1 MFDFDKITLYKQY
14 LNTIQK
20 TLDGFFEEQ
29 KEYICCKKGCAHCC
43 ERGTYPYTRVE
54 TDYLLLGLFK
64 LEKEK
69 QQGVIN
75 RIKKLKEEY
84 KNCEDKENFM
94 HRCPFLGDDNICTVY
109 EFRGLI
115 CRTFGL
121 LTTRDNKNISMPF
134 CQELGLNYSKI
145 YDSKTKTFDPELIKK
160 HGYKNVPKTYDL
172 RFKTLMSEDIFVD
185 KKIEFGEIKALIE
198 WL

>member
-1 MFDFDKITLYKQY
+1 MFDFDKITLYKKY

-29 KEYICCKKGCAHCC
+29 KEYISCHKGCAHCC
-43 ERGTYPYTRVE
+43 KRGTYPYTRVE
-54 TDYLLLGLFK
+54 IDYLLLGLFK
-64 LEKEK
+64 LEKK
-69 QQGVIN
+69 IQQGVVQ
-75 RIKKLKEEY
+75 RIRELKEQY
-84 KNCEDKENFM
+84 QNCEDKKNFM
-94 HRCPFLGDDNICTVY
+94 HRCPFLGDDDICTVY

-121 LTTRDNKNISMPF
+121 LNSMDDDRIAMPF
-134 CQELGLNYSKI
+134 CQSLGLNYSKI
-145 YDSKTKTFDPELIKK
+145 YDPETKTFKEDLIKK
-160 HGYKNVPKTYDL
+160 HGYKTVPKTYDL

-185 KKIEFGEIKALIE
+185 EKIDFGEIKAMME

>member
-1 MFDFDKITLYKQY
+1 
-14 LNTIQK
+14 
-20 TLDGFFEEQ
+20 
-29 KEYICCKKGCAHCC
+29 
-43 ERGTYPYTRVE
+43 
-54 TDYLLLGLFK
+54 
-64 LEKEK
+64 
-69 QQGVIN
+69 
-75 RIKKLKEEY
+75 
-84 KNCEDKENFM
+84 M

-160 HGYKNVPKTYDL
+160 HGYKNIPKIYDL